1 VPFHSGHMGKH
12 FCAEGFSALVIRPR
26 TVRNLKRERSSS
38 SLMVVAEHSSESLAP
53 LNESVDIAIGGEGPP
68 YPIPSLQSMSTGSG

>member
-1 VPFHSGHMGKH
+1 
-12 FCAEGFSALVIRPR
+12 
-26 TVRNLKRERSSS
+26 
-38 SLMVVAEHSSESLAP
+38 MVVAEHSSESLAP